1 VSDSVDTP
9 DDDVPAGDVPAVQA
23 SESSAPGRRT
33 GAKANRRSLLAR
45 KTFSFV
51 IVLLALGLVGGIYSA
66 FAPGGSTTAAAAQST
81 DVATGKALYQQ
92 GCITC
97 HGNAGVGVSGRG
109 PSLVGTGSAA
119 VEYQVGSGR
128 MPLAG
133 QAQQAPRKHV
143 SYTSDEIDAMANYV
157 ESLGGG
163 PELPA
168 RGTNLRDGDL
178 AEGGELFRLNCASCH
193 NFVGK
198 GGALSSGKYAP
209 PLTHAGDRDIYAAML
224 SGPGQMPVFSN
235 NQLSDQQKRDIINY
249 LQHVKAQPDPGGL
262 ALGRVGPVPEGLL
275 LWVVGLGLLVFITLW
290 IGVKS

>member
-1 VSDSVDTP
+1 MSDIADAP
-9 DDDVPAGDVPAVQA
+9 DSD
-23 SESSAPGRRT
+23 
-33 GAKANRRSLLAR
+33 RRSRLAR
-45 KTFSFV
+45 KTVSFV
-51 IVLLALGLVGGIYSA
+51 FVLLALGLVGGIYSA
-66 FAPGGSTTAAAAQST
+66 FAPGTSTTASAAQST
-81 DVATGKALYQQ
+81 DVATGKALYEQ

-97 HGNAGVGVSGRG
+97 HGNAGVGVNGRG
-109 PSLVGTGSAA
+109 PSLVGAGSAA

-128 MPLAG
+128 MPLAYES
-133 QAQQAPRKHV
+133 QQAERKPPV
-143 SYTSDEIDAMANYV
+143 YSSDEIDAMANYV

-163 PELPA
+163 PQLPA

-178 AEGGELFRLNCASCH
+178 AQGGELFRLNCASCH

-209 PLTHAGDRDIYAAML
+209 PLTNAGDRDIYAAML
-224 SGPGQMPVFSN
+224 SGPSQMPVFSN
-235 NQLSDQQKRDIINY
+235 NQLSDKQKRDIITY

-275 LWVVGLGLLVFITLW
+275 IWVVGLGLLVFITLW